1 MKRPRRVRSGGV
13 VLYLEGGGA
22 EASVRATLEAEMS
35 KRWGGVWPWILVCV
49 WGAQAARAVPPASGP
64 ASTLEPPVPPG
75 RGLRE
80 GHGTPVKAGEDA
92 TAPEAKPEAAPEGSP
107 KARAEDAAARP
118 EAPARLWAGHQ
129 VVYGKKHVAVLGMVS
144 TRSDTF
150 PLARATLHPDGVSIV
165 QRPCRVTFRKTAG
178 VVTAMRSK
186 RPGFL
191 PEVRVEFVGL
201 RGGWLQALPWEVDW
215 SGADLDEDGKPGVT
229 VDVKSFFCS
238 GEIWVS
244 NRSVAVARGRFT
256 EDRFEGLLRVRVRQT
271 LLGASSR
278 CLSWGITK
286 GEDRLQ
292 GRFVYVPVPEGSTCE
307 TLLSRPWPALAAP
320 LEE

>member
-1 MKRPRRVRSGGV
+1 
-13 VLYLEGGGA
+13 
-22 EASVRATLEAEMS
+22 MS
-35 KRWGGVWPWILVCV
+35 KRWGGVSPWILACV
-49 WGAQAARAVPPASGP
+49 WVAQAARAVPPASGP
-64 ASTLEPPVPPG
+64 ASTLQPPAPPG

-80 GHGTPVKAGEDA
+80 GPETSVK
-92 TAPEAKPEAAPEGSP
+92 PEANVAAPEAAPGVSP
-107 KARAEDAAARP
+107 DTRATASAARTEEP
-118 EAPARLWAGHQ
+118 SRLWAGHQ
-129 VVYGKKHVAVLGMVS
+129 VVYGKKHLAVLGTVS

-150 PLARATLHPDGVSIV
+150 LIARAVLHPDGVSIV

-215 SGADLDEDGKPGVT
+215 GGADLDEDGNPGVT

-244 NRSVAVARGRFT
+244 NRTVAVARGRFAG
-256 EDRFEGLLRVRVRQT
+256 DRFEGRLRVRVRQT

-278 CLSWGITK
+278 CLSWGISE
-286 GEDRLQ
+286 GEERLQ